1 MHEPVTPWMVPPQ
14 KWSPRT
20 VHSRIIGPP
29 RPNIVAIPGP
39 PPAADGP
46 TLGIV
51 FSKSVEPEKWT
62 RKDEAVYAVSLRLG
76 FKAS

>member
-1 MHEPVTPWMVPPQ
+1 MDGPPSKSVPLDRISQPYLVPPA
-14 KWSPRT
+14 
-20 VHSRIIGPP
+20 V
-29 RPNIVAIPGP
+29 
-39 PPAADGP
+39 DGP

-62 RKDEAVYAVSLRLG
+62 RKDVAVYAVSHRLG